1 MIQRIQSLF
10 LLFSS
15 LFYFLYWYF
24 GFDFYEKGFYPI
36 VAKKLGNISDYFFS
50 FTSYLPL
57 FISIITFVTI
67 FLFKKRILQI
77 RISQVAFYLSIF
89 MVIYTLFYFYFSL
102 NFLINEMPTKTMSFL
117 LYAAILNP
125 FFSSSFIYLAIKS
138 IKNDEKLVS
147 GRGSII

>member
-24 GFDFYEKGFYPI
+24 GLDFYEKGFYPI

-50 FTSYLPL
+50 FTYYLPL

-67 FLFKKRILQI
+67 LLFKKRILQI
-77 RISQVAFYLSIF
+77 RISQVALYLSIF

-138 IKNDEKLVS
+138 INAEFTAE
-147 GRGSII
+147 